1 MRDLPGQGPWSRLL
15 ASGIVGDESS
25 AVAERGRVLAREG
38 AVQRVDVTAGTIA
51 GVVEDCAVT
60 ISAARVPPRIWAAMK
75 RYARGKHPLE
85 EAVEG
90 RTQSVHLEHL
100 MNVDWEEP
108 LVPPARAL
116 VRACTCDAEGC
127 AHLAALAYVIADE
140 LDRDPSLLLRFRG
153 CDAEEEE
160 DGAGR
165 RAGAGPGRGLRRR
178 PVGGGASAADSRPAA
193 APRGSCAE
201 AVRPKRRA
209 GRRGRPGGRAEAGV
223 RVVCGVRAA
232 LGRSRSARP
241 STAARSRPA
250 ITSRGSLLG
259 RAEGSPTGPH

>member
-15 ASGIVGDESS
+15 ASGVVGDESS

-75 RYARGKHPLE
+75 RYARGKPPIE

-90 RTQSVHLEHL
+90 RAQSVHLEHL

-116 VRACTCDAEGC
+116 VRACTCDEEGC
-127 AHLAALAYVIADE
+127 AHVAALAYVIADE
-140 LDRDPSLLLRFRG
+140 LDRDPALLLRFRG
-153 CDAEEEE
+153 CDAEEDEAAPVDE
-160 DGAGR
+160 PEPVSVEVFDGDPWEAGPLPPIR
-165 RAGAGPGRGLRRR
+165 DLRPLPAGAVLKRFGP
-178 PVGGGASAADSRPAA
+178 S
-193 APRGSCAE
+193 
-201 AVRPKRRA
+201 
-209 GRRGRPGGRAEAGV
+209 GV
-223 RVVCGVRAA
+223 RVGGDDLADALKRAYA
-232 LGRSRSARP
+232 SFAASDRP
-241 STAARSRPA
+241 
-250 ITSRGSLLG
+250 
-259 RAEGSPTGPH
+259 

>member
-1 MRDLPGQGPWSRLL
+1 VRELPGQGPWSRLL

-25 AVAERGRVLAREG
+25 AVAERGRALAREG
-38 AVQRVDVTAGTIA
+38 AVQSVDVTAGTIA

-90 RTQSVHLEHL
+90 RAQSVHLEHL

-108 LVPPARAL
+108 LVPPAQAL
-116 VRACTCDAEGC
+116 VRACACDEERC

-153 CDAEEEE
+153 CDAEDEAAPVDEPE
-160 DGAGR
+160 PAPVEVFDGDPWEAGPLPPIR
-165 RAGAGPGRGLRRR
+165 DLRPLPAGAVLKRFGP
-178 PVGGGASAADSRPAA
+178 S
-193 APRGSCAE
+193 
-201 AVRPKRRA
+201 
-209 GRRGRPGGRAEAGV
+209 GV
-223 RVVCGVRAA
+223 RVGADDLADVLQRAYESFAA
-232 LGRSRSARP
+232 LAKP
-241 STAARSRPA
+241 S
-250 ITSRGSLLG
+250 
-259 RAEGSPTGPH
+259 